1 MEQFYG
7 NCNCNVVALE
17 IEMLSEI
24 NTLVMDWSTFVVE
37 MLRYG
42 FYVCGI
48 KKCFILFCGLVFILS
63 LASQMQ
69 GDILIWNDI

>member
-1 MEQFYG
+1 
-7 NCNCNVVALE
+7 
-17 IEMLSEI
+17 MLSEI

-37 MLRYG
+37 MFRHS

-48 KKCFILFCGLVFILS
+48 KKCFILFCGLGFILS

-69 GDILIWNDI
+69 GGVFCFGMKYNFLKYESLYHALK